1 LTIRELLRNKGSELI
16 GVHPDTPV
24 GRAIE
29 KMVDRNIG
37 ALIIV
42 DEKSKPLGLFTERDA
57 LRAWVKA
64 GGNFEGIKVKDI
76 MTIDLVV
83 IKPEDDLNTAMSI
96 MNKFKIRH
104 LPVVEAGKVI
114 GMISIRDVV
123 NSLVGKLEA
132 EVHYLKEYISEGV

>member
-1 LTIRELLRNKGSELI
+1 MTIRELLKNKGSELI

-37 ALIIV
+37 ALIIM
-42 DEKSKPLGLFTERDA
+42 DEKGKPLGLFTERDA
-57 LRAWVKA
+57 LKAWVKA
-64 GGNFEGIKVKDI
+64 GRNFEGLKVKDI

-83 IKPEDDLNTAMSI
+83 IKPEDDLNVAMSI
-96 MNKFKIRH
+96 MNKLKIRH
-104 LPVVEAGKVI
+104 LPVVEDGKVI

>member
-1 LTIRELLRNKGSELI
+1 MTIRELLRNKGAELI

-24 GRAIE
+24 GKAIE
-29 KMVDRNIG
+29 KMVERNIG

-42 DEKSKPLGLFTERDA
+42 SDSGKPLGLFTERDA
-57 LRAWVKA
+57 LKAWVKA
-64 GGNFEGIKVKDI
+64 GGNLEGLKVKDI
-76 MTIDLVV
+76 MTVDLAV

-96 MNKFKIRH
+96 MNKLKIRH
-104 LPVVEAGKVI
+104 LPVVESGKVI

-123 NSLVGKLEA
+123 NNLVGKLEA

>member
-1 LTIRELLRNKGSELI
+1 MTIRELLKNKGAELI
-16 GVHPDTPV
+16 GVHPDTPI

-29 KMVDRNIG
+29 KMVERNIG

-42 DEKSKPLGLFTERDA
+42 SDSGKPLGLFTERDV

-64 GGNFEGIKVKDI
+64 GKNFEGLKVKDI
-76 MTIDLVV
+76 MTTDLAV
-83 IKPEDDLNTAMSI
+83 IRPEDELNTAMSI
-96 MNKFKIRH
+96 MNKLRIRH
-104 LPVVEAGKVI
+104 LPVVEDGKVI

-132 EVHYLKEYISEGV
+132 EIHYLKEYISEGA